1 MSSRLRAALAW
12 SALIGG
18 VVLGASG
25 LMAQPGSDR
34 SVGEFTTSLSGRT
47 PAQRH
52 NARLSAQRLNG
63 AVVRP
68 GETFSFNRRVG
79 GWSRDRGYRKAPV
92 SYNGQLIDSYGGGVC
107 QTSTTLYNAVL
118 LAGLP
123 VVERHRHRFHATYA
137 PPGRDAAVA
146 YEGVDLKFTNTTSV
160 PLRIVAGVRGDLLVV
175 GIRGQLRPRGPGEEV
190 RVVSEIREVVRP
202 TSFVLEGESPG
213 TRIRNGGKRGF
224 EVSTFREVGD
234 RRELISVDSYPVMHR
249 VLEKGVMSREE
260 GSAVE

>member
-1 MSSRLRAALAW
+1 MTGNVRVAVAW
-12 SALIGG
+12 S
-18 VVLGASG
+18 VLLVGLFVGTAA
-25 LMAQPGSDR
+25 LMAQPGADR
-34 SVGEFTTSLSGRT
+34 AVGEFTTSLSGRT
-47 PAQRH
+47 SAQRH

-63 AVVRP
+63 AVVLP

-107 QTSTTLYNAVL
+107 QTSTTLYNAAL

-123 VVERHRHRFHATYA
+123 IDERHSHRFHATYA

-146 YEGVDLKFTNTTSV
+146 YEGVDLKFTNTTGV

-175 GIRGQLRPRGPGEEV
+175 GLHGQVRPPRPGAEV
-190 RVVSEIREVVRP
+190 RIVSEVREVVRP
-202 TSFVLEGESPG
+202 TSFVLESDRPG
-213 TRIRNGGKRGF
+213 TRVRNGGKRGF
-224 EVSTFREVGD
+224 EVSTYREIGG

-249 VLEKGVMSREE
+249 VLEKGVASLGQPAELE
-260 GSAVE
+260 